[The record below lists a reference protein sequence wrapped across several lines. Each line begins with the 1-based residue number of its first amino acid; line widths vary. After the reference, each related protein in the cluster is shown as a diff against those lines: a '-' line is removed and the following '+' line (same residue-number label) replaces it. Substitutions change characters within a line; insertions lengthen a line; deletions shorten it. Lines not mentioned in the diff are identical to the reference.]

1 MIELSNK
8 KQMMMFSATINR
20 EVMGLIN
27 KYMNKPILVDLTQG
41 QKYKLPTN
49 IQHYVNKINN
59 DKFY

>member
-1 MIELSNK
+1 
-8 KQMMMFSATINR
+8 MMFSATINR

-59 DKFY
+59 ILIKMNRIVYKINQ

>member
-1 MIELSNK
+1 
-8 KQMMMFSATINR
+8 MMFSATINR

-49 IQHYVNKINN
+49 IQHYVNIINN
-59 DKFY
+59 NEFY